1 MEWKRQPGPQHT
13 TCRPNRIL
21 NRVVIAG
28 LADGSAC
35 QPTVALLILASVFAP
50 ATAGQS
56 TCAPC
61 HRQAK
66 TQAASGMAKAL
77 ERGEDCSILK
87 ENRRLTFTD
96 HQFTYKIERDGDRS
110 LYSVSNGQDTVTVP
124 IPWAFGLGA
133 PGQTYV
139 LQLDGKWY
147 ESRVSFYKVLDGL
160 DFTLGARKNAP
171 RTLIE
176 AMGRE
181 LPRQE
186 VAACFD
192 CHSTNS
198 VHGGDVD
205 FGHLLPGV
213 LCEACHGSAAKHVVS
228 PGKESAMP
236 KLARLSTEEMF
247 ELCGRCHRTWATI
260 AANGPRGV
268 ENVRFQPF
276 RLTNSKCYDA
286 ADQRI
291 SCVACHD
298 PHSSVEKPA
307 SFYQSKCVACH
318 SPNAKT
324 QTKLCPVSKEDC
336 VRCHMPKYEIPDT
349 HHKFTDHEIRIVRAG
364 SPYPH

>member
-1 MEWKRQPGPQHT
+1 MPKTGAQ
-13 TCRPNRIL
+13 
-21 NRVVIAG
+21 AG
-28 LADGSAC
+28 DFALAEPA
-35 QPTVALLILASVFAP
+35 VALLIVASAFAP
-50 ATAGQS
+50 AMAGQS

-171 RTLIE
+171 RNLIE

-181 LPRQE
+181 LPQQE

-205 FGHLLPGV
+205 FEHLLPGV

-247 ELCGRCHRTWATI
+247 ELCGRCHRTWADHSGQR
-260 AANGPRGV
+260 AARCRECALSALSIDELQVLRCSGPAHQLRGLPRSTF
-268 ENVRFQPF
+268 ECAQ
-276 RLTNSKCYDA
+276 
-286 ADQRI
+286 Q
-291 SCVACHD
+291 
-298 PHSSVEKPA
+298 PA
-307 SFYQSKCVACH
+307 SFYKSKCVACH
-318 SPNAKT
+318 APNANARAKV
-324 QTKLCPVSKEDC
+324 CPVSKEDC